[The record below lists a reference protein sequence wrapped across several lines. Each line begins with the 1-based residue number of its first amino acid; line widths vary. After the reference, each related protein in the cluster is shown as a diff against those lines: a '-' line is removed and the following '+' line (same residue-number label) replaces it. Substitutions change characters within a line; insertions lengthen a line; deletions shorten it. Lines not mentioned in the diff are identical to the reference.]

1 MESKKT
7 TTGKASDIT
16 IVIGVIGADAHAVGN
31 KIIDYALNDAGYHVI
46 NLGVMVYEIS
56 AMRRVSRGSPSLPV
70 ATWW

>member
-31 KIIDYALNDAGYHVI
+31 KIIDYALNDA
-46 NLGVMVYEIS
+46 
-56 AMRRVSRGSPSLPV
+56 
-70 ATWW
+70 ATTSSTSV